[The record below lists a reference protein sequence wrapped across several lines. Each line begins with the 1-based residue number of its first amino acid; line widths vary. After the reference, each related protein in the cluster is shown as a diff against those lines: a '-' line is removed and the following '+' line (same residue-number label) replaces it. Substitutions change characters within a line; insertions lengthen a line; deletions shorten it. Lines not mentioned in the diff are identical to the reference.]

1 MTERAQWR
9 WAAIAGFACMA
20 SGLGFVFQRAVI
32 VESDATVLAFYRH
45 FGAATAFVI
54 AGLALGRMRF
64 KMNPRDWAAVVA
76 LGLWQFTAAGIM
88 MSESVRY
95 IPAARAT
102 LIMTTMPLVTLFL
115 ASLMGQERL
124 TLAKLA
130 GCVLAAIGVGI
141 ALSDRSI
148 DAVGEA
154 WKGDALMLA
163 ATIGGAFNTVLM
175 VPLLRRYGAFP
186 VTTTGMSAGA
196 LALFALLA
204 VQGNLHGLGG
214 FSQSGWI
221 AIAIIMV
228 FGGAIALYLWF
239 WALEHATPSRVT
251 VTISLNPVSAAFFGT
266 LVLGEAVTGR
276 MLLGLVLVVAGIAIA
291 YWPARDMAAAG
302 E

>member
-1 MTERAQWR
+1 MTARGHWR

-20 SGLGFVFQRAVI
+20 SGLGFVFQRALI
-32 VESDATVLAFYRH
+32 AESDASVLAFYRH
-45 FGAATAFVI
+45 FGAAALFVM
-54 AGLALGRMRF
+54 AGLALGRLRF
-64 KMNPRDWAAVVA
+64 KMTPRDWLAVIA
-76 LGLWQFTAAGIM
+76 LGLWQFTVAGIL

-115 ASLMGQERL
+115 AALVGQERL

-196 LALFALLA
+196 FALFALVA
-204 VQGNLHGLGG
+204 AQGNVHGLAG
-214 FSQSGWI
+214 FSPSGWF
-221 AIAIIMV
+221 AIMIIMV

-239 WALEHATPSRVT
+239 WALEHTTPSRVT
-251 VTISLNPVSAAFFGT
+251 VTISLNPVSAAFFGAV
-266 LVLGEAVTGR
+266 VLGEAVTGR
-276 MLLGLVLVVAGIAIA
+276 TLFGLLFVVVGIAIA
-291 YWPARDMAAAG
+291 YWPGRHAAERA
-302 E
+302 